1 MNIKLIRYCAWGI
14 VLMSGL
20 FPAVT
25 HGESASDQLT
35 PEQKIER
42 YVNGNLFG
50 IQNVKKDANKR
61 VVSLVS
67 IGRAPVSS
75 ALSKSMAK
83 NQAIKRADAIAR
95 AEFMKWLTTSVTYSR
110 VDQSDIA
117 ITQKGDTGAVQSS
130 ETAESTE
137 LTQEQIVTVASGLV
151 KGMVQI
157 GVGVND
163 DNEAVVI
170 LGWSAETAEATDD
183 VRAVN
188 APDKSKDKSP
198 RARGDETGKID
209 ARPLEKKTT
218 VSDSVGEYL

>member
-25 HGESASDQLT
+25 YGESASDQLT

-75 ALSKSMAK
+75 ALSKS
-83 NQAIKRADAIAR
+83 IAR

-218 VSDSVGEYL
+218 VSDSVGEYR